1 MEDQQQPQPPE
12 NPSFWDRLRARLG
25 GVDIDKEIQDID
37 KAVTTG
43 QNVVQVPA
51 PRRRD
56 VLARLRR

>member
-12 NPSFWDRLRARLG
+12 NTSFWDRLRARLG

-43 QNVVQVPA
+43 QNVVQVLHRA
-51 PRRRD
+51 AEI
-56 VLARLRR
+56 LARLRR